1 MSAVAGRA
9 RRGAVLLLVA
19 ALLGGCNAL
28 VAQNPRTAM
37 RPVNAVYRVDEP
49 RMMLRGYDV
58 VAYFTRGAAVR
69 GEPAWRSEY
78 EGVAY
83 HFASAEHR
91 AAFEQAPAR
100 YQPAYHGFDA
110 MRMVYA
116 IPEDG
121 DPDAWRVIDG
131 RLFIFADT
139 ASLAAFELDA
149 AAHIA
154 AADRYW
160 ADEVAGSLTWW
171 QASRRAID
179 RVPNYKSRDELA
191 REVAAAKARPG

>member
-58 VAYFTRGAAVR
+58 VAYFTQGSAVR
-69 GEPAWRSEY
+69 GVPAWRSSY

-83 HFASAEHR
+83 HFVNADNR
-91 AAFEQAPAR
+91 DAFERSPAR

-110 MRMVYA
+110 TRIVYA

-121 DPDAWRVIDG
+121 DPGVWRVIDG
-131 RLFIFADT
+131 RLFIFADA

-149 AAHIA
+149 PANIGL
-154 AADRYW
+154 ADRYW
-160 ADEVAGSLTWW
+160 ADEVAGSVTWW
-171 QASRRAID
+171 QRSWRSID
-179 RVPNYKSRDELA
+179 RVPHYKSRDDLA
-191 REVAAAKARPG
+191 NEVAAARPKPG